1 MLPVLTISVK
11 KRRCCLLCCWTC
23 LTKGDSCP
31 GMQRTSPAA
40 VTEGARLWGP
50 FLSRNPHCTPPR
62 GVLLIPGY
70 AGGRIVLLLSSASIK
85 NKKTI
90 KIHGAR
96 RGSKKCV
103 CVSVYY
109 VQICTYIQT
118 HTYVYTHIHIAWL
131 QHLVVGT
138 TLGRGR
144 SIPWP
149 CSSWFTTEGLLVFWG
164 SFFTKKIT
172 GGKNKS
178 EWFRLL
184 ETLACSEMSS

>member
-40 VTEGARLWGP
+40 ITQGARLWGP

-85 NKKTI
+85 NKKKI

-96 RGSKKCV
+96 RGSKKMCV
-103 CVSVYY
+103 CVCVLYTNMHIY
-109 VQICTYIQT
+109 TNTHLCIYT
-118 HTYVYTHIHIAWL
+118 HTHSMTPALGCWDHTWEREVYPL
-131 QHLVVGT
+131 
-138 TLGRGR
+138 TL
-144 SIPWP
+144 
-149 CSSWFTTEGLLVFWG
+149 
-164 SFFTKKIT
+164 
-172 GGKNKS
+172 
-178 EWFRLL
+178 
-184 ETLACSEMSS
+184 